1 MTSKKN
7 GNERDYCNWARG
19 RKNVCPY
26 QPEERTIYFCMYCK
40 LRETTSQQDLLI
52 KQNRIIIN
60 VLEQIKNI
68 LEKSI
73 IYEKPIDPK

>member
-1 MTSKKN
+1 MASKKN
-7 GNERDYCNWARG
+7 GSERDYCNWARG
-19 RKNVCPY
+19 RKYVCPY
-26 QPEERTIYFCMYCK
+26 QQEERTIYFCMCYK

-68 LEKSI
+68 LEKPTI
-73 IYEKPIDPK
+73 LEELTDYK